1 MSHFEQ
7 FFKSR
12 IFLESSCVLA
22 SFLTGLALTLDP
34 DLQFLHFFESY
45 LGVLKQVLD
54 WLCALLFA
62 FLSCL

>member
-12 IFLESSCVLA
+12 ISLERFFVLA

-34 DLQFLHFFESY
+34 DLQFLHFFESH
-45 LGVLKQVLD
+45 LSVLKQVLD
-54 WLCALLFA
+54 WLCALLIA